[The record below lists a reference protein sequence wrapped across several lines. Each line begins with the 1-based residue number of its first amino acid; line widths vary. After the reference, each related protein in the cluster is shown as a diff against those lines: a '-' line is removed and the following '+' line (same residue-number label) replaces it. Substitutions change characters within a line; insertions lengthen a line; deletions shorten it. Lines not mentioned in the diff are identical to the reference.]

1 MYTNIPTEYALE
13 VISKYVRTNQA
24 KYGHYHAPT
33 LIKALEIVMRN
44 NIVKF
49 GNEFRKQYAGTAM
62 GKPPAPAWA
71 INSKGSTS
79 SIVFQDGKTF
89 WYSLKDSSMMDLE
102 YGFHLLNFLTKK
114 QM

>member
-1 MYTNIPTEYALE
+1 MCTNIPTEYALE
-13 VISKYVRTNQA
+13 VISEYVRNNQA

-33 LIKALEIVMRN
+33 LIKALEIAMRN
-44 NIVKF
+44 SIMKF
-49 GNEFRKQYAGTAM
+49 GNEFKKQSAGTAI

-102 YGFHLLNFLTKK
+102 YDSHQLNFLTKK
-114 QM
+114 